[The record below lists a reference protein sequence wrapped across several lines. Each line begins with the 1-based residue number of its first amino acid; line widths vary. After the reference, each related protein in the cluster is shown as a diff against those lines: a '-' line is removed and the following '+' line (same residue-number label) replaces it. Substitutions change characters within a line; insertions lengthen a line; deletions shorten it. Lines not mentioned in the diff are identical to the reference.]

1 MLNFSGF
8 KTKEIKGI
16 NKTGRETT
24 KYLSYKFQLIN
35 RAKFIVSLLL
45 KIKCKHA
52 KEKKKLNGHDNE
64 KLNVINGRKRY

>member
-8 KTKEIKGI
+8 KTREIKGI

-52 KEKKKLNGHDNE
+52 KEKKN
-64 KLNVINGRKRY
+64 